1 MFNFN
6 LTRSTQNKIEK
17 KGGKIKK
24 RRKRGQSFVSGLVD
38 TAEEAEANTKIVT
51 DEEVGLYYH
60 RFYPAVLAQAQDDIR
75 STHPQRGPGDT
86 AGIGLCPLNTSCA
99 QHQHIIFC
107 DPCKCSLFHNLGGE
121 QRRPLPLG
129 RGRKLRFVRHRHA
142 EGAPLPEG

>member
-6 LTRSTQNKIEK
+6 LTRSTQNKNEK
-17 KGGKIKK
+17 KEGKIKK
-24 RRKRGQSFVSGLVD
+24 RRKREQSFVSGYGGGRSRSKHKD
-38 TAEEAEANTKIVT
+38 CST

-86 AGIGLCPLNTSCA
+86 AGLGFCSLNTSCA

>member
-60 RFYPAVLAQAQDDIR
+60 RIHPVLASQYDIR
-75 STHPQRGPGDT
+75 NTHPYCSPGHT
-86 AGIGLCPLNTSCA
+86 AGLGFCSLNTSCA